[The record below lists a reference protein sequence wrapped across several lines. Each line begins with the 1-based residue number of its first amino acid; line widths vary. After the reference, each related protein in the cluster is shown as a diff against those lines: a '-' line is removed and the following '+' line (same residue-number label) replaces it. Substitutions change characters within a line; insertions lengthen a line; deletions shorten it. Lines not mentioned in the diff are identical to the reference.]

1 MSSLRG
7 RECQSTDQQ
16 ERRGRREM
24 SGLKAGL
31 KLGETGADGTG
42 SGPTLAEEG
51 RMDVHAHR
59 RAECPAKSRLSTPV
73 EKV

>member
-1 MSSLRG
+1 
-7 RECQSTDQQ
+7 
-16 ERRGRREM
+16 M

-59 RAECPAKSRLSTPV
+59 RAECQAKSRLSTPV